1 MFNTNRGIRQ
11 SQREEKTS
19 EAFAHHRKSYTTLLQ
34 SAKRKI
40 PAVAKWSF
48 GNPRPRK
55 KKGKNKQEYLQIQW
69 QIIIR
74 IFFPV
79 PVLDIRDL
87 LSLPTW

>member
-11 SQREEKTS
+11 SQREKTS

-55 KKGKNKQEYLQIQW
+55 KGEK
-69 QIIIR
+69 
-74 IFFPV
+74 
-79 PVLDIRDL
+79 
-87 LSLPTW
+87 